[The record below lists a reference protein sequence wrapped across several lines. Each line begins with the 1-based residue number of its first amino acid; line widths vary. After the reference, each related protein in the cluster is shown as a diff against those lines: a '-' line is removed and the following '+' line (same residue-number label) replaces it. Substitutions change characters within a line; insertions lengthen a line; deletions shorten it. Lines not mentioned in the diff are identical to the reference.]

1 MALKSVTTFQF
12 KLDALGFSDLKI
24 AKLGDSCAIKLINED
39 TFAKARYG
47 NAPVELKL
55 DVPAHPFVP
64 SLWKYISQTV
74 DPKCK
79 DAVRE
84 TFTSNLLNSIIKWVL
99 DFVKYQSNIEMLRQ
113 SFRSWFP
120 NIIQKDT
127 TMQMKRIAITRV
139 PRFLYEILGKIE
151 LAHALPLP
159 PPPPPL
165 LAPLTDASY
174 LQISQILSPTVAS
187 ATAMVD
193 MLFTST
199 STSSSATVSG
209 GKRKAPVF
217 SLPLISLH
225 RIQQPSKKSKSDFDR
240 LAGDN

>member
-1 MALKSVTTFQF
+1 MASRSVMTFRA
-12 KLDALGFSDLKI
+12 KLVLLNLDDLKI
-24 AKLGDSCAIKLINED
+24 AELGDSCAIKLITED

-55 DVPAHPFVP
+55 DDPTHMFVS

-84 TFTSNLLNSIIKWVL
+84 TFTSNLLNSIIKWAL
-99 DFVKYQSNIEMLRQ
+99 DIVKYQSNIEMLRQ

-120 NIIQKDT
+120 KIIQKDT
-127 TMQMKRIAITRV
+127 TEQMKRIAITRV
-139 PRFLYEILGKIE
+139 PRFLYELLGKIE
-151 LAHALPLP
+151 LAHAPPLP
-159 PPPPPL
+159 PPPPLL

-174 LQISQILSPTVAS
+174 MQISQILSPTVAS

-193 MLFTST
+193 MLFSEQ
-199 STSSSATVSG
+199 SSSSTTVSG
-209 GKRKAPVF
+209 GKRKAPIF
-217 SLPLISLH
+217 SLP
-225 RIQQPSKKSKSDFDR
+225 IQQPAKKGKSGFDL
-240 LAGDN
+240 LAGDI